1 MGKKIIFAPIYFS
14 LAVVVLGLSF
24 SHPALATGA
33 IIYLSPSSGSYNVNS
48 TFSVTVFVDTDG
60 AQINAVE
67 GFLKFS
73 QNKLQVVNI
82 SKDGSIFT
90 LWAVEPSFSNS
101 AGTIKFGGGIPAGHY
116 SGSAGKVLTI
126 TFKALAQG
134 QADINSTG
142 TKILAADGLGTDIFS
157 GSRGA
162 SYAIVAPPPPPPPTE
177 EIPPEPIVP
186 EEVEKPEIEKPEIE
200 KPEIEKPL
208 PPPVLP
214 APFFSIGPL
223 QVSYPAAFAA
233 LIALIV
239 ILFIL
244 LGCLRYRQRQKY
256 KHIKKEV
263 GEAKNAL
270 HKAVDLFKDDIREQ
284 IEMLEKTRT
293 KRQLTEEEDKI
304 IKQLKRDL
312 EDVEKFVRKEI
323 EDIEK
328 EGN

>member
-126 TFKALAQG
+126 TFKARSQG
-134 QADINSTG
+134 QADISLTE

-200 KPEIEKPL
+200 EPL
-208 PPPVLP
+208 PPPALS
-214 APFFSIGPL
+214 APFFNIGPL

-233 LIALIV
+233 LMALSV

-244 LGCLRYRQRQKY
+244 LWYLHYRQRQKY

-263 GEAKNAL
+263 GEAESAL
-270 HKAVDLFKDDIREQ
+270 HKAVDSFKDDIREQ
-284 IEMLEKTRT
+284 IKILKKTRT
-293 KRQLTEEEDKI
+293 KRQLTEEEEKI
-304 IKQLKRDL
+304 IKQLKKDL
-312 EDVEKFVRKEI
+312 DDAEKFVRKEI

-328 EGN
+328 EVE